1 MSETP
6 QDRQADA
13 SSGGPKADL
22 KQMFVLIEGILPF
35 EACLYYQVLP
45 LSIEGS
51 CLNLGMVNPRDHA
64 AADYV
69 RRLVSYINCSIV
81 PRQIPSD
88 WHREILSKFLS
99 HAAKARQQQQP
110 PAEASPPSPK
120 PQPSNSF
127 QESPTLVVSAPTE
140 LTEEMAAAAPT
151 PPPAETVSEPL
162 PEPVAKPAR
171 VKPAPAVEIR
181 KDAVSAPPAP
191 PTPPPISEKLGAST
205 DSKAP
210 LDLDLRSRFQ
220 QQPLDILRQLSPK
233 AMTQELLSRVVT
245 KGIGRLYL
253 ERQVDHG
260 RILWSKDGVLQSVL
274 ENVSTMLFQGAIN
287 ELKLLTRLSLIP
299 VRKTKQVEIE
309 RTYQGQRIL
318 LRLRIIPGKHG
329 EEATLQVLRG
339 AALKFYQ
346 QQQVE
351 KLSRDALGMA
361 HTLHQRLNEIRD
373 QARRNLDL
381 EASPIQALPAI
392 INLLHQME
400 KQIQEMMVIQE
411 HTPSEFQNPFG
422 DD

>member
-1 MSETP
+1 
-6 QDRQADA
+6 
-13 SSGGPKADL
+13 
-22 KQMFVLIEGILPF
+22 
-35 EACLYYQVLP
+35 
-45 LSIEGS
+45 
-51 CLNLGMVNPRDHA
+51 
-64 AADYV
+64 
-69 RRLVSYINCSIV
+69 
-81 PRQIPSD
+81 
-88 WHREILSKFLS
+88 
-99 HAAKARQQQQP
+99 
-110 PAEASPPSPK
+110 
-120 PQPSNSF
+120 
-127 QESPTLVVSAPTE
+127 
-140 LTEEMAAAAPT
+140 
-151 PPPAETVSEPL
+151 
-162 PEPVAKPAR
+162 
-171 VKPAPAVEIR
+171 
-181 KDAVSAPPAP
+181 
-191 PTPPPISEKLGAST
+191 
-205 DSKAP
+205 
-210 LDLDLRSRFQ
+210 
-220 QQPLDILRQLSPK
+220 PK

-253 ERQVDHG
+253 ERQADHG

-351 KLSRDALGMA
+351 KLSRDALGLA

-373 QARRNLDL
+373 QARHNLDL

-392 INLLHQME
+392 VNLLHQME
-400 KQIQEMMVIQE
+400 QQIQEMMVIQQ
-411 HTPSEFQNPFG
+411 HAPPEFKNPFG